1 MAGGTVTGGG
11 ARPTANISI
20 SYNTYRPS
28 NAPGR
33 TGGSSGGG
41 NSIVDSMDFTDFIV
55 TPYDMQ
61 ELEAKSAPTNQ
72 IYTPGKT
79 IGAPLEDRMK
89 MLGDTISGWQEVRD
103 QLQNEYD
110 GKYGKGIE
118 FTNED
123 AMYNLFSVLNVL
135 DVQGLLGVGHLMFL
149 YTMDGPYLDEEFAGR
164 VTDIVTEKGLLDKL
178 QAYLNGASWEASG
191 LADIYGADGENSF
204 LYRLSEQCYSLELD
218 ERYYVDDYNNMDP
231 EFIKNGYA
239 ELFHI
244 NDLNQEYNPYQ
255 TFDEITNKVADARTL
270 ETDINTVNS
279 QLYQLEQLQK
289 LLPFTYVVDNSD
301 FGNYMERDYA
311 SDSNIPNRLKEN
323 MSQEELAIY
332 IYLLEHNGKDKANEY
347 IDAMEDQINQ
357 RIGMREAIE
366 YIESMSE
373 NGFDA
378 GDLFKSAGV
387 GFGDGTQNF
396 FDGLKDFFMADGV
409 MSAFE
414 YEIMFK
420 VSLLANGENEYNLN
434 LTEAE
439 RQILAFNYQSW
450 QSIGNMWIPSALSF
464 IPVVGKPLSSSLLFM
479 SSSGNATEGAM
490 QQGADAFH
498 AYLYGCMSGL
508 SEVAFERMLGGIPG
522 LSNMGESFLMNCLSE
537 GREEF
542 LQEWIDAGLRYAILG
557 EPINLDETMNNSLY
571 AALQG
576 MAVSGLMQGGQKI
589 TFSIG
594 GSILTLSGVDCETLT
609 QLVSSLDVDAN
620 GNVPDSKVL
629 DAIMNLD
636 DSNPLKQQLIES
648 LNLELETNQDLE
660 NKADGEPTT
669 PLDDTTPGSE
679 TLPEHPEIA
688 GAPTPTDAE
697 LSTEF
702 EALKNDPDLK
712 GMNDVELE
720 RYLNE
725 LTNGAFSDRIDAWQE
740 ATYKYNV
747 SNAYWDARV
756 ELVKSLIRTY
766 GYTNLKAKDFVTD
779 DGINYY
785 KLAQEIQKRDR
796 TRPTYEIAEE
806 VWDYLQRNPV
816 TVDTKLLYAK
826 SIEECMIAEQIL
838 MERYKNGDIK
848 DIAKALDY
856 MVVDKKTLRYTYGIT
871 DYMTSADIKNSD
883 LYKLY
888 MDEVLSQT
896 RYDQVLREMVPDG
909 VSGRVFNVQTI
920 SVFEGY
926 TLDSDKGAGSL
937 GRKEGYYVIS
947 ESKVID
953 ALSKATGQTITSAD
967 VDNILQGNGSGYKID
982 MSVLE
987 TELGF
992 PKDYLSGGAYLV
1004 QSTATPDSLRAS
1016 IPTDQGANP
1025 YYLPGMQTS
1034 GNSNEMLNEQQT
1046 DLRFQQNENGAYYD
1060 PEHGIS
1066 AGKL

>member
-1 MAGGTVTGGG
+1 MAGTVTGGG
-11 ARPTANISI
+11 ARPTTNISI

-28 NAPGR
+28 NTPSR

-41 NSIVDSMDFTDFIV
+41 NSISDSMDFTDFIV

-79 IGAPLEDRMK
+79 TGAPLEERMQ
-89 MLGDTISGWQEVRD
+89 MLNDTISGWQEVRN

-164 VTDIVTEKGLLDKL
+164 VTDLVTEKGLLDKL

-191 LADIYGADGENSF
+191 LADIYGADGENNF

-231 EFIKNGYA
+231 EFIKKGYA

-255 TFDEITNKVADARTL
+255 TFDEITNKIADARTL

-311 SDSNIPNRLKEN
+311 SDTTIPDRLKEN

-332 IYLLEHNGKDKANEY
+332 IYLLEHNGKEKANEY

-366 YIESMSE
+366 YIESMSA

-479 SSSGNATEGAM
+479 SSAGNSTEGAM

-498 AYLYGCMSGL
+498 AYLYGCLSGL

-522 LSNMGESFLMNCLSE
+522 LSDMGESFLMNCLSE

-557 EPINLDETMNNSLY
+557 EPINLDETLNNSLY

-576 MAVSGLMQGGQKI
+576 MAVSGLMQGGQNIAFTIGNTVI
-589 TFSIG
+589 TLNS
-594 GSILTLSGVDCETLT
+594 TECDALT
-609 QLVSSLDVDAN
+609 QLIETLQTNPNADIS
-620 GNVPDSKVL
+620 DSKVL

-636 DSNPLKQQLIES
+636 NSNPVKQKLVETLFTEMMKNPSLLKNLDSTTLNELVTAIPNPSIAS
-648 LNLELETNQDLE
+648 L
-660 NKADGEPTT
+660 
-669 PLDDTTPGSE
+669 PLDSRVE
-679 TLPEHPEIA
+679 VFNK
-688 GAPTPTDAE
+688 
-697 LSTEF
+697 LSTENKKLVF
-702 EALKNDPDLK
+702 DKSFTSAEKYDLAIGSDKWKIDVYEGLTPENAYKYVTINSK
-712 GMNDVELE
+712 GKVDFDWPGKGGYIPGTIKSLETLNGDLVISRVGGKGGNCWGLHLDIDATDINTPAAEDAIAGVTMNDRAILNGESVMNGKCGSFKGVLHVDLYNETVRVLNGLE
-720 RYLNE
+720 INTPDSTVKQNLMNLGYDEFVADTLINDFKE
-725 LTNGAFSDRIDAWQE
+725 TAMNHSEWVGTDKPNIKDALREQGE
-740 ATYKYNV
+740 SADVTG
-747 SNAYWDARV
+747 
-756 ELVKSLIRTY
+756 TY
-766 GYTNLKAKDFVTD
+766 GTTEAWEDFPGGAT
-779 DGINYY
+779 
-785 KLAQEIQKRDR
+785 QM
-796 TRPTYEIAEE
+796 T
-806 VWDYLQRNPV
+806 
-816 TVDTKLLYAK
+816 TKLSADA
-826 SIEECMIAEQIL
+826 MI
-838 MERYKNGDIK
+838 
-848 DIAKALDY
+848 KAGIITD
-856 MVVDKKTLRYTYGIT
+856 VVDKIP
-871 DYMTSADIKNSD
+871 I
-883 LYKLY
+883 
-888 MDEVLSQT
+888 
-896 RYDQVLREMVPDG
+896 
-909 VSGRVFNVQTI
+909 
-920 SVFEGY
+920 
-926 TLDSDKGAGSL
+926 
-937 GRKEGYYVIS
+937 
-947 ESKVID
+947 
-953 ALSKATGQTITSAD
+953 
-967 VDNILQGNGSGYKID
+967 
-982 MSVLE
+982 
-987 TELGF
+987 
-992 PKDYLSGGAYLV
+992 
-1004 QSTATPDSLRAS
+1004 RA
-1016 IPTDQGANP
+1016 
-1025 YYLPGMQTS
+1025 
-1034 GNSNEMLNEQQT
+1034 
-1046 DLRFQQNENGAYYD
+1046 
-1060 PEHGIS
+1060 
-1066 AGKL
+1066 K